1 MIVYGI
7 DPGLSGAIARFDLTE
22 GFLEI
27 HDMPI
32 MEVNKKKSVSPQLVA
47 DILRQQHAPVYIEKV
62 GAMPGQGVSSMF
74 SFGRSYGV
82 LLGCAAGLQMPTTVI
97 TPVEWQRALKCQK
110 GKDGNRQRAW
120 LVLYIFISIV
130 ILTNSTNKYLLNSPP
145 IILFGLCDT
154 LIYILLYLFL
164 KISADLI

>member
-110 GKDGNRQRAW
+110 GKKAKTATGNEPVNYSPHTASCSPEKRTTAERM
-120 LVLYIFISIV
+120 LLY
-130 ILTNSTNKYLLNSPP
+130 LP
-145 IILFGLCDT
+145 IILVL
-154 LIYILLYLFL
+154 
-164 KISADLI
+164 

>member
-74 SFGRSYGV
+74 SFGTAQCESRQIPCHPADEAGEAETR
-82 LLGCAAGLQMPTTVI
+82 GC
-97 TPVEWQRALKCQK
+97 QRLRCVRRHE
-110 GKDGNRQRAW
+110 GRQLR
-120 LVLYIFISIV
+120 
-130 ILTNSTNKYLLNSPP
+130 
-145 IILFGLCDT
+145 
-154 LIYILLYLFL
+154 
-164 KISADLI
+164 

>member
-32 MEVNKKKSVSPQLVA
+32 MEVNKKKSVSPQLIS

-110 GKDGNRQRAW
+110 GKDGNRQRACE
-120 LVLYIFISIV
+120 LFPAYSQLFAR
-130 ILTNSTNKYLLNSPP
+130 KKDDGRADAALLAYYGA
-145 IILFGLCDT
+145 LFVESVDYDG
-154 LIYILLYLFL
+154 
-164 KISADLI
+164 